1 MTCSPPRWCCERAG
15 PICYELLFRSTF
27 VGESAAV
34 SGDTKILDPG
44 ELADRLRRLRNRFG
58 EFRGRL

>member
-1 MTCSPPRWCCERAG
+1 M
-15 PICYELLFRSTF
+15 
-27 VGESAAV
+27 
-34 SGDTKILDPG
+34 SGDRGLLDSS

>member
-1 MTCSPPRWCCERAG
+1 M
-15 PICYELLFRSTF
+15 
-27 VGESAAV
+27 
-34 SGDTKILDPG
+34 SGDRGLLDFS